1 MRYVVFAKETCPYCV
16 KAIELLEDKEQN
28 FKIVN
33 FEQDQT
39 NILEDIKEAYQWK
52 TVPMIFKVS
61 DDTTI
66 KFIGGYTDLTA
77 VFDGD

>member
-61 DDTTI
+61 DDKTI